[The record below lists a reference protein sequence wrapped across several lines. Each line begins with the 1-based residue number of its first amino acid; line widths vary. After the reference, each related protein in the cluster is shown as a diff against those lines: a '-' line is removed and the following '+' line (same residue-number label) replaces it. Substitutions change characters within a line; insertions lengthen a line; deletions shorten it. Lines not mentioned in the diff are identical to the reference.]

1 MKDLYLENERLKEV
15 VARGRKRIKALTEE
29 LDEYKKKKDTEM
41 NYVVDILDE
50 AFKQKNEAIKRHC
63 IYQKHF
69 CDGSPNPSQTR
80 IEDVLPICPKY
91 DICALRK
98 KPIIPKLDKKPK
110 V

>member
-29 LDEYKKKKDTEM
+29 LDEYRKKRKDYDRYKVEIDEQAYHKKVNDM
-41 NYVVDILDE
+41 
-50 AFKQKNEAIKRHC
+50 KRLC

-69 CDGSPNPSQTR
+69 CDGTPNPSQTR
-80 IEDVLPICPKY
+80 AEDVLPICPKY

-98 KPIIPKLDKKPK
+98 NSIIPKLDKKADM
-110 V
+110 